1 MIFTRNNPG
10 TTKEGGS
17 SGRGLGSG
25 GHSGNS
31 LYINLVLGRE
41 GLHCSARLSP
51 VKFEWKVQPF
61 LPWEPLF

>member
-1 MIFTRNNPG
+1 VIFTRNNPG

-41 GLHCSARLSP
+41 GLPIKA
-51 VKFEWKVQPF
+51 
-61 LPWEPLF
+61 

>member
-1 MIFTRNNPG
+1 VIFTRNNPG
-10 TTKEGGS
+10 TKKEGGS

-41 GLHCSARLSP
+41 GLPIKA
-51 VKFEWKVQPF
+51 
-61 LPWEPLF
+61 